1 MRFLCS
7 RTEQEGF
14 FHLRCPGITSHA
26 TPRKLWAAGF
36 HKGERIWCCPSTA
49 EDRRVRNEIAIEA
62 EAALL
67 LLNALRILGVHTTHS
82 VDLSGIRRSG
92 CRPFA
97 RLHWIRWPVTSALQ
111 RMLLAR
117 ENTDGV
123 FSIAT
128 ETNFEADDTDDI
140 RSLWHVDRAALAPVQ
155 WILCM
160 QDNCIQI
167 AASFL
172 LPRTVN
178 PFLTPLPSAVH
189 QLTSLHDAFTEHAH
203 GGQPQCRLFLPAG
216 EEDSEAVGQP

>member
-1 MRFLCS
+1 MTFSRS

-14 FHLRCPGITSHA
+14 FHLRCSSITSHA
-26 TPRKLWAAGF
+26 TPRKLWAAVF
-36 HKGERIWCCPSTA
+36 HKGERIWCCPSKS
-49 EDRRVRNEIAIEA
+49 EDRRLRNEIAIEA

-82 VDLSGIRRSG
+82 LDLSRIRCSG
-92 CRPFA
+92 CRLFA

-117 ENTDGV
+117 ENTDSV

-128 ETNFEADDTDDI
+128 ESNFEADDTDDI
-140 RSLWHVDRAALAPVQ
+140 RSPWHVDRAALAPVQ

-160 QDNCIQI
+160 WDNCIQI
-167 AASFL
+167 TASFL

-189 QLTSLHDAFTEHAH
+189 QLKSLHDAFTEHAH
-203 GGQPQCRLFLPAG
+203 GGQPQFHLFPPAG
-216 EEDSEAVGQP
+216 EDNEAVGQP